1 MKKLTY
7 LFLALIIVA
16 CSSDDS
22 SSGDNSEDYSES
34 CLYTLEVTNI
44 TGVTA
49 TLNGGKNTA
58 NCDSISIINQG
69 FVYAT
74 TIQPTI
80 NDNQVNVNGT
90 SLSTNIENLNLGT
103 TYYVRTFLTYDLGEI
118 YGNEVSF
125 STPSP
130 FYLADNGVTIK
141 AYEWAEVGDT
151 GVING
156 VTYTVVDEQMLR
168 NGFNTNVV
176 TTRVTDMSNLFYNAD
191 GFNQPIGNWDVSNVT
206 NMSEM
211 FHFSDNF
218 NQPIG
223 DWDVSNVTNMNEMLS
238 GTNFNQ
244 PIGNWDVSNVNSM
257 FCLFCGTPFNQDV
270 SSWDVSN
277 VLYMD
282 GLFGYTSAFNQDLSS
297 WNVSNVSNMFGMF
310 TFANAFNQDLSS
322 WDVSNVTDMSWMF
335 QSATVFNQD
344 ISSWSVDGVT
354 ECQGFNYDTPQW
366 TLPQPNF
373 TNCTP

>member
-1 MKKLTY
+1 TY
-7 LFLALIIVA
+7 LFLALLIVA
-16 CSSDDS
+16 CSDDSSSDDS
-22 SSGDNSEDYSES
+22 SEGDFSES

-44 TGVTA
+44 TGATA
-49 TLNGGKNTA
+49 TLNGGKNTE

-90 SLSTNIENLNLGT
+90 SLITNIDNLNLST

-125 STPSP
+125 STPNP
-130 FYLADNGVTIK
+130 LYLADNGVTIK

-156 VTYTVVDEQMLR
+156 VTYTVVDDEYIRQI
-168 NGFNTNVV
+168 NGVNNAV
-176 TTRVTDMSNLFYNAD
+176 TTRVTDMSNLLYNQD
-191 GFNQPIGNWDVSNVT
+191 NFNQSIAHWDVSNVT

-211 FHFSDNF
+211 FHFNDNF

-277 VLYMD
+277 VLFMD

-297 WNVSNVSNMFGMF
+297 WNVSNVTNMFGMF

-322 WDVSNVTDMSWMF
+322 WDVSNVTDMTAMF

-354 ECQGFNYDTPQW
+354 ECQLFNYDTPQW